1 MKETIRHL
9 TLTEYQ
15 THPAVSL
22 SVEQRDALRKIAPSV
37 TVTPSVGSEEY
48 YDLTPASYIGV
59 INLGALAIEI
69 RPKIPI
75 DRVLFLLSFALDPV
89 RWEQTG
95 FGFAEE
101 RSLVEAIIPGFI
113 TQVRRAL
120 QRGVLP
126 GYRAEEAALLTIRG
140 RIRFDDQIR
149 EHFGTFPPAEVRY
162 DEFTAD
168 IDENRLIKAA
178 IFRLGRMRIR
188 SEAARKF
195 RAFDSLL
202 GNVQLVYYDPRVLPD
217 INYTRLNAHY
227 RPAIE
232 LAKLI
237 LRSAS
242 FELHHGK
249 ISASTFLVDMNDVFE
264 NFVVVALRD
273 VLRLSERTFP
283 QGAKGKSL
291 SLDHARVV
299 RVYPDLSWWDGEN
312 CSFVG
317 DVKYKRVKVRGVK
330 HPDFYQI
337 LAYSIAANLPGGLLI
352 YAEGEGETKTH
363 DVVHAKKRIEVMTLD
378 VSGPPGNILSQV
390 EVLANQIRRLRQR
403 GLQLRI
409 KTAA

>member
-1 MKETIRHL
+1 VKETIRHL

-95 FGFAEE
+95 FDFAEE

-162 DEFTAD
+162 DEFTTD

-242 FELHHGK
+242 FELHRGK

-291 SLDHARVV
+291 SLDQARVV

-317 DVKYKRVKVRGVK
+317 DVKYKRVNVLGVE
-330 HPDFYQI
+330 HPDLYQI
-337 LAYSIAANLPGGLLI
+337 LAYSIAANLPDGLLI
-352 YAEGEGETKTH
+352 YAEGEGEMQTH
-363 DVVHAKKRIEVMTLD
+363 DVVHAKRRIEVMTLD
-378 VSGPPGNILSQV
+378 VSGPPEQILSQV

-403 GLQLRI
+403 GLQVRI
-409 KTAA
+409 RTAA

>member
-1 MKETIRHL
+1 MAEAEVFSFT
-9 TLTEYQ
+9 
-15 THPAVSL
+15 
-22 SVEQRDALRKIAPSV
+22 ALK
-37 TVTPSVGSEEY
+37 
-48 YDLTPASYIGV
+48 
-59 INLGALAIEI
+59 I

-75 DRVLFLLSFALDPV
+75 ERVLFLLSFALDPA

-95 FGFAEE
+95 FDFAEE
-101 RSLVEAIIPGFI
+101 QSLVEAIIPGFI
-113 TQVRRAL
+113 NQVSRAVK
-120 QRGVLP
+120 RGVLP
-126 GYRAEEAALLTIRG
+126 GYRAEETALLTIRG

-149 EHFGTFPPAEVRY
+149 EHFGSFPPAEVRY
-162 DEFTAD
+162 DEFTED

-178 IFRLGRMRIR
+178 IFRLGGMRVR

-195 RAFDSLL
+195 RAFDSVL
-202 GNVQLVYYDPRVLPD
+202 GNVQLVHYDPRLLPE
-217 INYTRLNAHY
+217 INYTRLNSHY
-227 RPAIE
+227 RPAVE

-249 ISASTFLVDMNDVFE
+249 ISASTFLVDMNNVFE

-273 VLRLSERTFP
+273 VLGLSERTFP
-283 QGAKGKSL
+283 QGARCKSL
-291 SLDHARVV
+291 SLDQARVV
-299 RVYPDLSWWDGEN
+299 RVNPDLSWWDGEN

-352 YAEGEGETKTH
+352 YAEGEGVTQTH

-378 VSGPPGNILSQV
+378 VSGPPEKILSQV

-403 GLQLRI
+403 GLQVRI
-409 KTAA
+409 RTAA